1 MFYDISKIDSFII
14 LNYILVW
21 PLSFTLHTWR
31 TIQYSISAKVLFI
44 ISGRILWGRLIFG
57 SSGKLQMKFIF
68 FLGIEQ
74 ARILKYPNRNEIVLC
89 FTNLFHI
96 VSIVYHTYASSLL
109 KLYECWYFHEIRE
122 GTVTSW
128 GRSFLGGAFFHLSTG
143 GTFMACQGD
152 LVFFNHLGSGTGF
165 FITFLLLKIV

>member
-1 MFYDISKIDSFII
+1 MYINLAFKFYSTYMKNDTVLYISKGAVHYFWAD
-14 LNYILVW
+14 
-21 PLSFTLHTWR
+21 TLGATYFWQLGQITNEIH
-31 TIQYSISAKVLFI
+31 
-44 ISGRILWGRLIFG
+44 
-57 SSGKLQMKFIF
+57 F
-68 FLGIEQ
+68 FLGIGQ